1 MWTAGGA
8 GGSGFGGPGFG
19 GQSDPG
25 ALAQQYWSALTEA
38 MRSAGGGARQQDP
51 WQAAMQQWSQL
62 AGGGQ
67 SRNDAGDAIERFS
80 AQARQWFGTMQQVAE
95 QFAGKSASAQDI
107 AAAWKQA
114 MGGGG
119 NPFASLLSGMTGR
132 GQSGFEDWYAQ
143 IAPMLHGGMFN
154 GLSGGNMLGGMRQE
168 AMSWLQTPAFGHNR
182 EQQERWQALIAAQ
195 LELQQ
200 KNDAYNALMLEVGR
214 DAFDRFERKLA
225 ERSEPGRQLQSARAL
240 FDLWID
246 AAEEAYAQTAL
257 SQEFRHV
264 SGALN
269 NAQMRLRAAIQLEV
283 EHMTGLFGMPTRTE
297 IDSAH
302 RKIADLE
309 RALRRAGAASRTAR
323 PAPQPAQKTAKAA
336 APVDAPV
343 EVAKAPVPQPHK
355 AAAHK
360 TAARKPARKPV
371 VVAKAAPKPT
381 AKRKLA
387 AKPAQVKA
395 TPVAKKAA
403 AAKTVPAKAVRSKP
417 AVKKAAKAVKKA
429 AKPVSRKPV
438 AKAAAK
444 LANKVVSR
452 PAASSTPSAQV
463 VSMKDWVARYA
474 AANTP
479 DAPKQKSGKKGARK

>member
-67 SRNDAGDAIERFS
+67 GRNDAGDAIERFS

-107 AAAWKQA
+107 AAAWKHA

-246 AAEEAYAQTAL
+246 AAEEAYAEIAL
-257 SQEFRHV
+257 SPGFRKV
-264 SGALN
+264 YGELV
-269 NAQMRLRAAIQLEV
+269 NAQMRVRAGIQSEV
-283 EHMTGLFGMPTRTE
+283 ERMCGMFGMPGRTE
-297 IDSAH
+297 VDSAH
-302 RKIADLE
+302 RKIAELE
-309 RALRRAGAASRTAR
+309 RQLRRLRDAVSAQAKSAPLKAAPAKSAAAEVATAEPAPKRTAR
-323 PAPQPAQKTAKAA
+323 AKPSPAKAA
-336 APVDAPV
+336 
-343 EVAKAPVPQPHK
+343 K
-355 AAAHK
+355 K
-360 TAARKPARKPV
+360 TAARKAPV
-371 VVAKAAPKPT
+371 KKTVVKSSGT
-381 AKRKLA
+381 SR
-387 AKPAQVKA
+387 
-395 TPVAKKAA
+395 AA
-403 AAKTVPAKAVRSKP
+403 AKP
-417 AVKKAAKAVKKA
+417 AVKKAQRQAIAAIAMPDPLKPMSAKHSGSAKTVA
-429 AKPVSRKPV
+429 AKT
-438 AKAAAK
+438 AK
-444 LANKVVSR
+444 R
-452 PAASSTPSAQV
+452 T
-463 VSMKDWVARYA
+463 R
-474 AANTP
+474 
-479 DAPKQKSGKKGARK
+479 

>member
-67 SRNDAGDAIERFS
+67 GRNDAGDAIERFS

-132 GQSGFEDWYAQ
+132 GQSAFEDWYAQ

-154 GLSGGNMLGGMRQE
+154 GLSGGNLLGGMRQE

-246 AAEEAYAQTAL
+246 AAEEAYAEIAL
-257 SQEFRHV
+257 SPGFRKV
-264 SGALN
+264 YGELV
-269 NAQMRLRAAIQLEV
+269 NAQMRVRAGIQNEV
-283 EHMTGLFGMPTRTE
+283 ERMCGMFGMPGRTE
-297 IDSAH
+297 VDSAH
-302 RKIADLE
+302 RKIAELE
-309 RALRRAGAASRTAR
+309 RQLRRLRDAVSAQAKPAPVKAAPAKSAAAKSGPAEVANDEPAPKRTAR
-323 PAPQPAQKTAKAA
+323 ARPSSAN
-336 APVDAPV
+336 
-343 EVAKAPVPQPHK
+343 
-355 AAAHK
+355 
-360 TAARKPARKPV
+360 AARKSP
-371 VVAKAAPKPT
+371 
-381 AKRKLA
+381 
-387 AKPAQVKA
+387 
-395 TPVAKKAA
+395 
-403 AAKTVPAKAVRSKP
+403 
-417 AVKKAAKAVKKA
+417 VKKALVKKATVKQAGTSRAA
-429 AKPVSRKPV
+429 AKPVVKKAQRQAIAAIAMPEPLKPMS
-438 AKAAAK
+438 AKQSGSAKTVAAK
-444 LANKVVSR
+444 TAKR
-452 PAASSTPSAQV
+452 T
-463 VSMKDWVARYA
+463 R
-474 AANTP
+474 
-479 DAPKQKSGKKGARK
+479 

>member
-67 SRNDAGDAIERFS
+67 SRSDAGDAIERFS

-143 IAPMLHGGMFN
+143 IAPMFNGMFN

-168 AMSWLQTPAFGHNR
+168 AMNWLQTPAFGHNR

-200 KNDAYNALMLEVGR
+200 KNDAYNALMLEAGR

-246 AAEEAYAQTAL
+246 AAEESYAEIAL
-257 SQEFRHV
+257 SPGFRKV
-264 SGALN
+264 YGELV
-269 NAQMRLRAAIQLEV
+269 NAQMRVRAGIQAEV
-283 EHMTGLFGMPTRTE
+283 ERMCGMFGMPGRTE
-297 IDSAH
+297 VDSAH
-302 RKIADLE
+302 RKIAELE
-309 RALRRAGAASRTAR
+309 RQLRRLRDAVSAQAKSVPVK
-323 PAPQPAQKTAKAA
+323 PAPAKS
-336 APVDAPV
+336 APE
-343 EVAKAPVPQPHK
+343 EVAKAEPAPKQ
-355 AAAHK
+355 AI
-360 TAARKPARKPV
+360 RGKPSP
-371 VVAKAAPKPT
+371 AKAAK
-381 AKRKLA
+381 
-387 AKPAQVKA
+387 KA
-395 TPVAKKAA
+395 PAKKAPVKNTLVKSAGTSRA
-403 AAKTVPAKAVRSKP
+403 AAKP
-417 AVKKAAKAVKKA
+417 AVKKAQRQAIAAIAMPEPLKPMPAKRSASVKT
-429 AKPVSRKPV
+429 
-438 AKAAAK
+438 AAAK
-444 LANKVVSR
+444 TAKR
-452 PAASSTPSAQV
+452 T
-463 VSMKDWVARYA
+463 R
-474 AANTP
+474 
-479 DAPKQKSGKKGARK
+479 

>member
-19 GQSDPG
+19 GNSDPG

-51 WQAAMQQWSQL
+51 WQAAMQSWSQL

-67 SRNDAGDAIERFS
+67 SRNDAGDVIERFS

-95 QFAGKSASAQDI
+95 QFAGKSASPQDL

-143 IAPMLHGGMFN
+143 IAPMLHGGMFS
-154 GLSGGNMLGGMRQE
+154 GLSGGNPLGGMRQE
-168 AMSWLQTPAFGHNR
+168 AMSWLHTPAFGHNR

-200 KNDAYNALMLEVGR
+200 NNDAYNALMLEVGR

-246 AAEEAYAQTAL
+246 AAEEAYAEIAL
-257 SQEFRHV
+257 SAGFRKV
-264 SGALN
+264 YGELV
-269 NAQMRLRAAIQLEV
+269 NAQMRVRAGIQNEV
-283 EHMTGLFGMPTRTE
+283 ERMCGMFGMPGRTE
-297 IDSAH
+297 VDSAH
-302 RKIADLE
+302 RKIAELE
-309 RALRRAGAASRTAR
+309 RQLRRLRDAVTAQAKS
-323 PAPQPAQKTAKAA
+323 APVNA
-336 APVDAPV
+336 APAKSARAD
-343 EVAKAPVPQPHK
+343 VAKARPVP
-355 AAAHK
+355 
-360 TAARKPARKPV
+360 KPA
-371 VVAKAAPKPT
+371 PKQT
-381 AKRKLA
+381 AR
-387 AKPAQVKA
+387 AKPSPAKG
-395 TPVAKKAA
+395 AKKA
-403 AAKTVPAKAVRSKP
+403 PAKKVP
-417 AVKKAAKAVKKA
+417 VKKTGTSRAA
-429 AKPVSRKPV
+429 AKPVVEKAQRQAIAAIAMPEPLKPIPARQSGAV
-438 AKAAAK
+438 KTGAGKTAK
-444 LANKVVSR
+444 R
-452 PAASSTPSAQV
+452 T
-463 VSMKDWVARYA
+463 R
-474 AANTP
+474 
-479 DAPKQKSGKKGARK
+479 

>member
-25 ALAQQYWSALTEA
+25 ALAQQYWSALTDA

-67 SRNDAGDAIERFS
+67 GRNDAGDAIERFS

-154 GLSGGNMLGGMRQE
+154 GLSGGNLLGGMRQE

-182 EQQERWQALIAAQ
+182 EQQERWQALVAAQ

-246 AAEEAYAQTAL
+246 AAEEAYAEIAL
-257 SQEFRHV
+257 SPGFRKV
-264 SGALN
+264 YGELV
-269 NAQMRLRAAIQLEV
+269 NAQMRVRAGIQNEV
-283 EHMTGLFGMPTRTE
+283 ERMCGMFGMPGRTE
-297 IDSAH
+297 VDSAH
-302 RKIADLE
+302 RKIAELE
-309 RALRRAGAASRTAR
+309 RQLRRLRDAVS
-323 PAPQPAQKTAKAA
+323 AQ
-336 APVDAPV
+336 
-343 EVAKAPVPQPHK
+343 
-355 AAAHK
+355 
-360 TAARKPARKPV
+360 
-371 VVAKAAPKPT
+371 
-381 AKRKLA
+381 
-387 AKPAQVKA
+387 AKPA
-395 TPVAKKAA
+395 PVKAA
-403 AAKTVPAKAVRSKP
+403 AAKSTPAKSGP
-417 AVKKAAKAVKKA
+417 AEVANDEPAPKRTARARPSSANAARKSPVKKALVKKATVKQAGTSRAA
-429 AKPVSRKPV
+429 AKPVVKKAQRQAIAAIAMPEPLKPMS
-438 AKAAAK
+438 AKQSGSAKTVAAK
-444 LANKVVSR
+444 TAKR
-452 PAASSTPSAQV
+452 T
-463 VSMKDWVARYA
+463 R
-474 AANTP
+474 
-479 DAPKQKSGKKGARK
+479 

>member
-25 ALAQQYWSALTEA
+25 ALAQQYWSALTDA

-67 SRNDAGDAIERFS
+67 GRNDAGDAIERFS

-246 AAEEAYAQTAL
+246 AAEEAYAEIAL
-257 SQEFRHV
+257 SAGFRKV
-264 SGALN
+264 YGELV
-269 NAQMRLRAAIQLEV
+269 NAQMRVRAGIQNEV
-283 EHMTGLFGMPTRTE
+283 ERMCGMFGMPGRTE
-297 IDSAH
+297 VDSAH
-302 RKIADLE
+302 RKIAELE
-309 RALRRAGAASRTAR
+309 RQLRRLRDAVSAQAKPAPVKAAPAKSAAAKSGPAEVANDEPAPKRTAR
-323 PAPQPAQKTAKAA
+323 ARPSSANAARKSPVKKALVKKATVKQAGTSRAAAKPEVKKAQRQAIAAIAMPEPLKPMSAKQSGSAKTVAAKTAKR
-336 APVDAPV
+336 
-343 EVAKAPVPQPHK
+343 
-355 AAAHK
+355 
-360 TAARKPARKPV
+360 TR
-371 VVAKAAPKPT
+371 
-381 AKRKLA
+381 
-387 AKPAQVKA
+387 
-395 TPVAKKAA
+395 
-403 AAKTVPAKAVRSKP
+403 
-417 AVKKAAKAVKKA
+417 
-429 AKPVSRKPV
+429 
-438 AKAAAK
+438 
-444 LANKVVSR
+444 
-452 PAASSTPSAQV
+452 
-463 VSMKDWVARYA
+463 
-474 AANTP
+474 
-479 DAPKQKSGKKGARK
+479 

>member
-8 GGSGFGGPGFG
+8 GGSGFGGSGFG

-119 NPFASLLSGMTGR
+119 NPFASLMSGMSGR

-143 IAPMLHGGMFN
+143 IAPMFN
-154 GLSGGNMLGGMRQE
+154 GLSGGNMLGGIRQE
-168 AMSWLQTPAFGHNR
+168 AMGWLHTPAFGHNR

-246 AAEEAYAQTAL
+246 AAEESYAEIAL
-257 SQEFRHV
+257 SPGFRKV
-264 SGALN
+264 YGELVN
-269 NAQMRLRAAIQLEV
+269 VQMQVRAGIQNEV
-283 EHMTGLFGMPTRTE
+283 ERMCGLFGMPGRTE
-297 IDSAH
+297 VDSAH
-302 RKIADLE
+302 RKIAELE
-309 RALRRAGAASRTAR
+309 RQLRRLRDAVSAQAKSAPVKAA
-323 PAPQPAQKTAKAA
+323 PAKAA
-336 APVDAPV
+336 PA
-343 EVAKAPVPQPHK
+343 EVAKAE
-355 AAAHK
+355 AAPKRTARARPFSAK
-360 TAARKPARKPV
+360 AARKPP
-371 VVAKAAPKPT
+371 
-381 AKRKLA
+381 
-387 AKPAQVKA
+387 
-395 TPVAKKAA
+395 AKKA
-403 AAKTVPAKAVRSKP
+403 P
-417 AVKKAAKAVKKA
+417 VKKTLVKKTLVKSSGTSRAA
-429 AKPVSRKPV
+429 AKPVVKKAQRQAIAAIAMPEPLKPMS
-438 AKAAAK
+438 AKQFA
-444 LANKVVSR
+444 
-452 PAASSTPSAQV
+452 
-463 VSMKDWVARYA
+463 
-474 AANTP
+474 
-479 DAPKQKSGKKGARK
+479 SGKTAKRTR

>member
-67 SRNDAGDAIERFS
+67 GRNDAGDAIERFS

-154 GLSGGNMLGGMRQE
+154 GLSGGNLLGGMRQE

-182 EQQERWQALIAAQ
+182 EQQERWQALVAAQ

-246 AAEEAYAQTAL
+246 AAEEAYAEIAL
-257 SQEFRHV
+257 SAGFRKV
-264 SGALN
+264 YGELV
-269 NAQMRLRAAIQLEV
+269 NAQMRVRAGIQNEV
-283 EHMTGLFGMPTRTE
+283 ERMCGMFGMPGRTE
-297 IDSAH
+297 VDSAH
-302 RKIADLE
+302 RKIAELE
-309 RALRRAGAASRTAR
+309 RQLRRLRDAVS
-323 PAPQPAQKTAKAA
+323 AQAKS
-336 APVDAPV
+336 APV
-343 EVAKAPVPQPHK
+343 
-355 AAAHK
+355 
-360 TAARKPARKPV
+360 
-371 VVAKAAPKPT
+371 
-381 AKRKLA
+381 
-387 AKPAQVKA
+387 
-395 TPVAKKAA
+395 KAA
-403 AAKTVPAKAVRSKP
+403 AAKSTPAKSGP
-417 AVKKAAKAVKKA
+417 AGVAKDEPAPKRTARARPSSANAARKSPVKKALVKKATVKQAGTSRAA
-429 AKPVSRKPV
+429 AKPVVKKAQRQAIAAIAMPEPLKPMS
-438 AKAAAK
+438 AKQSGSAKTVAAK
-444 LANKVVSR
+444 TAKR
-452 PAASSTPSAQV
+452 T
-463 VSMKDWVARYA
+463 R
-474 AANTP
+474 
-479 DAPKQKSGKKGARK
+479 

>member
-8 GGSGFGGPGFG
+8 GGSGFG

-67 SRNDAGDAIERFS
+67 NRNDAGDAIERFS

-119 NPFASLLSGMTGR
+119 NPFTSLLSGMTGR

-143 IAPMLHGGMFN
+143 IAPMFNGMFN

-168 AMSWLQTPAFGHNR
+168 AMSWLHTPAFGHNR

-200 KNDAYNALMLEVGR
+200 KNDAYNALMLEAGR

-246 AAEEAYAQTAL
+246 AAEEAYAEIAL
-257 SQEFRHV
+257 SAGFRKV
-264 SGALN
+264 YGELV
-269 NAQMRLRAAIQLEV
+269 NAQMRVRAGIQGEV
-283 EHMTGLFGMPTRTE
+283 ERMCGMFGMPGRTE
-297 IDSAH
+297 VDSAH
-302 RKIADLE
+302 RKIAELE
-309 RALRRAGAASRTAR
+309 RQLRRLRDAVSAQAK
-323 PAPQPAQKTAKAA
+323 PAPLKAA
-336 APVDAPV
+336 PAKSASEKSVSA
-343 EVAKAPVPQPHK
+343 EVAKAEPVPKQAIRGKPSPAK
-355 AAAHK
+355 AAKKAPAKKAPVNK
-360 TAARKPARKPV
+360 TRISRAAVKPV
-371 VVAKAAPKPT
+371 VKKAQRQAIAAIAMPEPLKPMP
-381 AKRKLA
+381 AKRSA
-387 AKPAQVKA
+387 SVK
-395 TPVAKKAA
+395 TA
-403 AAKTVPAKAVRSKP
+403 AAKTAKRT
-417 AVKKAAKAVKKA
+417 
-429 AKPVSRKPV
+429 R
-438 AKAAAK
+438 
-444 LANKVVSR
+444 
-452 PAASSTPSAQV
+452 
-463 VSMKDWVARYA
+463 
-474 AANTP
+474 
-479 DAPKQKSGKKGARK
+479 